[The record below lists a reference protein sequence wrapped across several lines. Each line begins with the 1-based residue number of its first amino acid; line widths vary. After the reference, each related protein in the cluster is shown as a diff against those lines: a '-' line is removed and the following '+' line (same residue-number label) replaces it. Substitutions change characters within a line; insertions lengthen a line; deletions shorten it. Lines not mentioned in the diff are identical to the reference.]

1 MEAYGMHMHR
11 PAKLHVFVADYT
23 LKDETLQFFYR
34 APRTQGRNFTQ
45 PTGSDWPNLLT
56 QSFGDFELFYRRTDE
71 MERTKE
77 KMKLP
82 TEWCRWLNDEVVITM
97 EFGIRTHIRALC
109 TGIGWGPQGRYCRS
123 FILSD

>member
-1 MEAYGMHMHR
+1 MEHACEHGNR

-34 APRTQGRNFTQ
+34 APRTQHRKFTQ
-45 PTGSDWPNLLT
+45 SSGSGWPILLT

-71 MERTKE
+71 MERTRE

-82 TEWCRWLNDEVVITM
+82 TEWCRWLNDEVVINNH
-97 EFGIRTHIRALC
+97 GV
-109 TGIGWGPQGRYCRS
+109 W
-123 FILSD
+123 D

>member
-1 MEAYGMHMHR
+1 MRLCNSFIVHR
-11 PAKLHVFVADYT
+11 GHKAEISLSRPVVT
-23 LKDETLQFFYR
+23 
-34 APRTQGRNFTQ
+34 
-45 PTGSDWPNLLT
+45 SDWPNLLT